1 MADSFQSPPP
11 SLIPSSIKA
20 TPYSIAQIADH
31 IDARVVGDENQIISA
46 INSLTDAQPGEISF
60 LSDKRLQQ
68 ELMNTQASAVLVNEA
83 AAKHCPVTAIIVDN
97 PYAAYART
105 ATLLYPQHMHLP
117 GIHPSAIVDNNASI
131 DITARVGPGTVVE
144 AGVVIEADAQIGPNC
159 VIGQNAYI
167 GKQTILIASV
177 TINNDCKLGERN
189 LLHPG
194 VVIGSDG
201 FGQANDNGKWIKI
214 PQLGRV
220 IIGDDVEIG
229 ANTAIDRGAI
239 KDTVIEDGVRIDNLV
254 QIAHNVRI
262 GADSVIA
269 GQTGISGSTRI
280 GKSCM
285 FGGTV
290 ALAGHLTITDHVI
303 LAGRSEVR
311 QSIDKPGMYGSG
323 TPLEPMKKWLKS
335 AARFKQLDEM
345 SKRLSEL
352 EKKLARL
359 ENSSN

>member
-1 MADSFQSPPP
+1 MADSFQ
-11 SLIPSSIKA
+11 SSIKA
-20 TPYSIAQIADH
+20 TPYSIAQIANH
-31 IDARVVGDENQIISA
+31 LNARVIGDQDQTISA
-46 INSLTDAQPGEISF
+46 INSLADAQPGEISF
-60 LSDKRLQQ
+60 LSDKGLQQ
-68 ELMNTQASAVLVNEA
+68 ELKNTRAGAVLVNEA
-83 AAKHCPVTAIIVDN
+83 AATHCPVTAIIVDN

-105 ATLLYPQHMHLP
+105 ATLLYPQRIHIP
-117 GIHPSAIVDNNASI
+117 GIHPSAIVDDNASI
-131 DITARVGPGTVVE
+131 HITAWIGPGTVVE
-144 AGVVIEADAQIGPNC
+144 ARAVIEADAQIGPNC
-159 VIGQNAYI
+159 VIGKNAHI
-167 GKQTILIASV
+167 GKQTTLVASV
-177 TINNDCKLGERN
+177 TINHDCKLGERN

-194 VVIGSDG
+194 VVVGSDG
-201 FGQANDNGKWIKI
+201 FGQANDNGKWLKI

-280 GKSCM
+280 GKNCM

-290 ALAGHLTITDHVI
+290 ALAGHLTITDHVV

-311 QSIDKPGMYGSG
+311 QSIEEPGMYGSG

-345 SKRLSEL
+345 SKRLSAL
-352 EKKLARL
+352 EKELAQLKDR
-359 ENSSN
+359 SV

>member
-1 MADSFQSPPP
+1 MADSYQFS
-11 SLIPSSIKA
+11 IPSSIKA
-20 TPYSIAQIADH
+20 TPYSIAQIANH
-31 IDARVVGDENQIISA
+31 LDARVIGDQNQIISA
-46 INSLTDAQPGEISF
+46 INSLADAQPGEISF

-68 ELMNTQASAVLVNEA
+68 ELTNTQAGAVLVNEA
-83 AAKHCPVTAIIVDN
+83 VAEHCPVTAIIVDN
-97 PYAAYART
+97 PYAAYARI
-105 ATLLYPQHMHLP
+105 ATLLYPQPTHSP
-117 GIHPSAIVDNNASI
+117 GIHPSAIVDDSASI
-131 DITARVGPGTVVE
+131 DTTAWVGPGTVVG
-144 AGVVIEADAQIGPNC
+144 ANVLIEANTQIGPNC
-159 VIGQNAYI
+159 VIGENVHI
-167 GKQTILIASV
+167 GKQTTLVASV
-177 TINNDCKLGERN
+177 TINHGCKLGERN

-194 VVIGSDG
+194 VVVGSDG
-201 FGQANDNGKWIKI
+201 FGQANDHGKWLKI

-229 ANTAIDRGAI
+229 ANTAIDRGTI
-239 KDTVIEDGVRIDNLV
+239 KDTVIENGVRIDNLV
-254 QIAHNVRI
+254 QIAHNVHI

-269 GQTGISGSTRI
+269 GQTGISGSTHI
-280 GKSCM
+280 GKNCM

-290 ALAGHLTITDHVI
+290 ALAGHLTITDHVV

-311 QSIDKPGMYGSG
+311 QSIEKPGMYGSG

-359 ENSSN
+359 KNSST

>member
-1 MADSFQSPPP
+1 MADSYQS
-11 SLIPSSIKA
+11 SIQSSIKT
-20 TPYSIAQIADH
+20 TPYSIAQIAKH
-31 IDARVVGDENQIISA
+31 LNARVIGNENQTISA
-46 INSLTDAQPGEISF
+46 INTLAEAQSGEISF

-68 ELMNTQASAVLVNEA
+68 ELTNTQASAVLVNEA
-83 AAKHCPVTAIIVDN
+83 AAEHCPVTAIIVDN
-97 PYAAYART
+97 PYAAYARI
-105 ATLLYPQHMHLP
+105 ATLLHPQPMHSP
-117 GIHPSAIVDNNASI
+117 GIHPSAIVDNQASI
-131 DITARVGPGTVVE
+131 DITAWVGPGTVVE
-144 AGVVIEADAQIGPNC
+144 ARAVIEANAQIGPNC
-159 VIGQNAYI
+159 VIGENVHI
-167 GKQTILIASV
+167 GKQTTLVASV
-177 TINNDCKLGERN
+177 TINHGCKLGERN

-201 FGQANDNGKWIKI
+201 FGQANDHDKWIKI

-220 IIGDDVEIG
+220 VMGDDVEVG
-229 ANTAIDRGAI
+229 ANTAIDRGTI
-239 KDTVIEDGVRIDNLV
+239 KDTVIENGVRIDNLV
-254 QIAHNVRI
+254 QIAHNVHI

-280 GKSCM
+280 GKNCM

-290 ALAGHLTITDHVI
+290 ALAGHLTITDHVV

-311 QSIDKPGMYGSG
+311 QSIEESGMYGSG

-345 SKRLSEL
+345 SKRLNEL

-359 ENSSN
+359 ENSST